1 MGIERLAA
9 SAATV
14 AALVASDASCHVF
27 TKLSDCASD
36 TDCPLGD
43 RCNPSESFC
52 EPDHGPILVGATLGL
67 TGSLGSFGA
76 DLKTG
81 LDFAES
87 YVNGAGGVA
96 GRTLHFE
103 VVDDEGDEALAE
115 KNAQDFVAAR
125 AAAVIGP
132 LRSAQALRTAA
143 ATYGAHVLDLT
154 PFAGASALATAQ
166 PATDRYF
173 FQTITSIRRGSAAA
187 IALYATTQATVCSK
201 LALMHI
207 DDLTGNDY
215 ADQVTDLLTKNGGC
229 VGPRIKFPNDLK
241 SDYRAEVGALV
252 ASRAT
257 CAMLVALP
265 NVGAAIVREFQAET
279 KGDPSWAR
287 FRFIGTTSLHTDDFL
302 KESLVDPGDPSK
314 GSEAEGFVGADIDVA
329 PETPEYAKFRV
340 AYNDFMHRAPDTPPP
355 NLVANAFDAAMLV
368 ALAIERAA
376 GVSSRERLRDALV
389 DVANAA
395 PGDVTVGPTDLADA
409 LRALRRGASIDYK
422 GASGEIEF
430 DAFGVVSE
438 PTLIWSVQG
447 GAFAIAQRYSEEAT
461 RNIVDAE
468 PRVGACP

>member
-36 TDCPLGD
+36 ADCPLGD

-67 TGSLGSFGA
+67 TGSLGSFGK

-96 GRTLHFE
+96 GRTIHFE
-103 VVDDEGDEALAE
+103 SADDEGDEALAE

-143 ATYGAHVLDLT
+143 VTYGAHVLDLT

-187 IALYATTQATVCSK
+187 IALYATTQATV
-201 LALMHI
+201 
-207 DDLTGNDY
+207 
-215 ADQVTDLLTKNGGC
+215 
-229 VGPRIKFPNDLK
+229 
-241 SDYRAEVGALV
+241 
-252 ASRAT
+252 
-257 CAMLVALP
+257 
-265 NVGAAIVREFQAET
+265 
-279 KGDPSWAR
+279 
-287 FRFIGTTSLHTDDFL
+287 
-302 KESLVDPGDPSK
+302 
-314 GSEAEGFVGADIDVA
+314 
-329 PETPEYAKFRV
+329 
-340 AYNDFMHRAPDTPPP
+340 
-355 NLVANAFDAAMLV
+355 
-368 ALAIERAA
+368 
-376 GVSSRERLRDALV
+376 
-389 DVANAA
+389 
-395 PGDVTVGPTDLADA
+395 
-409 LRALRRGASIDYK
+409 
-422 GASGEIEF
+422 
-430 DAFGVVSE
+430 
-438 PTLIWSVQG
+438 
-447 GAFAIAQRYSEEAT
+447 
-461 RNIVDAE
+461 
-468 PRVGACP
+468 